1 MIWICPD
8 YIVRYKIMIKNRQ
21 YFKYEN
27 IYKGPY
33 TIIQTQENGR
43 IMSIMGKQWTEFIF
57 YT

>member
-33 TIIQTQENGR
+33 TIIQKQANGR
-43 IMSIMGKQWTEFIF
+43 IMLRMGK
-57 YT
+57 